1 LSSLHENKATTCQP
15 KNALRQTLTVDV
27 FLRYQSPQL
36 EEAITAAAD
45 QSWGL

>member
-1 LSSLHENKATTCQP
+1 MPAKKME
-15 KNALRQTLTVDV
+15 RQKLTVDM

-36 EEAITAAAD
+36 EEAVTAAAD